1 MNNAPNKKRNLKLW
15 EALALSL
22 GMVGPTLAMSGNAQG
37 LIDSVG
43 KALPIVFVLGL
54 VGIALIAYGF
64 IRLTRFYNH
73 AGSAYGLVGK
83 TIGPRAGFFSGF
95 AIMGTYLFFSIATLA
110 ALGAFTNAFL
120 QALFPASHIEIPWI
134 VTAAVGVIFS
144 WILNSRDG
152 QTVARVLMVIE
163 GVGIVLMLVLAAV
176 IIIHQPATTEQHA
189 SLFSLNGVSFQ
200 AVMAAVVAAFLS
212 WAGFEACATLGEE
225 TENPQRNIPLALL
238 GSIVLTGIL
247 FVGMMYV
254 QTLGFGTSESGLNAF
269 KNSANSLGTLS
280 QTYVGTVFSLCMLFT
295 AMMSAFAAN
304 LSAAATSSRLLF
316 ALARDGFGHSC
327 FAEVSSKTHQPRNA
341 LTLVLVVSLLVDVAA
356 WLTGKPSMGTGNSAI
371 DAYFYFAVIGSVCL
385 MITYLMIELGVI
397 NFITRMGQNIP
408 KWELLLPVLGIVIMV
423 VSLYYNV
430 VGQEDLF
437 SPALVAFYWCIAGLI
452 IIISAPR
459 LVRNIG
465 LSLSEEF
472 SAPAEPIATAIAQKE
487 SV

>member
-1 MNNAPNKKRNLKLW
+1 MSHASNKKRSLKLW

-54 VGIALIAYGF
+54 IGVALIAYGF

-83 TIGPRAGFFSGF
+83 TVGPRAGFFSGF
-95 AIMGTYLFFSIATLA
+95 AIMGTYLFFSIGTLA

-120 QALFPASHIEIPWI
+120 AALFPSSGFQIPWI
-134 VTAAVGVIFS
+134 ITATVGVIFS

-152 QTVARVLMVIE
+152 KTVARVLMVIE
-163 GVGIVLMLVLAAV
+163 GLGIVLMLVLAAV
-176 IIIHQPATTEQHA
+176 IVVHQPATGAEHA

-200 AVMAAVVAAFLS
+200 AVMAGVVAAFLS

-225 TENPQRNIPLALL
+225 TENPKRNIPLALL
-238 GSIVLTGIL
+238 GSILLTGVL

-254 QTLGFGTSESGLNAF
+254 QTLGFGLSESGLNAF

-280 QTYVGTVFSLCMLFT
+280 QTYVGTAFTLAMLFT

-316 ALARDGFGHSC
+316 ALARDGFGPAC
-327 FAEVSSKTHQPRNA
+327 FAKMSDKNHQPRNA
-341 LTLVLVVSLLVDVAA
+341 LTLILILSLLVDVVA
-356 WLTGKPSMGTGNSAI
+356 WLSGKPAMGTGNSAR
-371 DAYFYFAVIGSVCL
+371 DAYFYFAIIGSVCL
-385 MITYLMIELGVI
+385 MVAYLMIEIGVI
-397 NFITRMGQNIP
+397 NFIARMGQNIP
-408 KWELLLPVLGIVIMV
+408 KWELIMPALGIVIMV
-423 VSLYYNV
+423 MSLYFNV
-430 VGQEDLF
+430 AGQEELF

-452 IIISAPR
+452 TIISAPK

-465 LSLSEEF
+465 LSLASEF
-472 SAPAEPIATAIAQKE
+472 ATPGDKVATRTVQKE
-487 SV
+487 WI

>member
-1 MNNAPNKKRNLKLW
+1 MTHSVPKKRNLKLW

-64 IRLTRFYNH
+64 IRLTRYYNH
-73 AGSAYGLVGK
+73 TGSAYGLVGM

-120 QALFPASHIEIPWI
+120 AALLPDSNVQIPWI
-134 VTAAVGVIFS
+134 ATAAVGVLFS
-144 WILNSRDG
+144 WLLNARDS

-176 IIIHQPATTEQHA
+176 IVIKQPAAPVEHG

-225 TENPQRNIPLALL
+225 TENPKRNIPLALF
-238 GSIVLTGIL
+238 GSVLLTGVL

-254 QTLGFGTSESGLNAF
+254 QTLGFGTDSAGLNAF

-280 QTYVGTVFSLCMLFT
+280 QNYLGTLFSLFMLFT

-316 ALARDGFGHSC
+316 ALSRDGFGPRCFSRISPHS
-327 FAEVSSKTHQPRNA
+327 HQPRNA
-341 LTLVLVVSLLVDVAA
+341 LTLILAVSLVADVLA
-356 WLTGKPSMGTGNSAI
+356 WASGKPEMGTGNSAI

-385 MITYLMIELGVI
+385 MVTYLMIEFGVI
-397 NFITRMGQNIP
+397 NFMLRVGREIP
-408 KWELLLPVLGIVIMV
+408 RWELLLPLLGIVIMA

-430 VGQEDLF
+430 VGQNDLF
-437 SPALVAFYWCIAGLI
+437 SPALVAFYWCLAGLVI
-452 IIISAPR
+452 ILCAPR

-465 LSLSEEF
+465 RSFSQEF
-472 SAPAEPIATAIAQKE
+472 STETPPLAAAAEKE
-487 SV
+487 LV

>member
-1 MNNAPNKKRNLKLW
+1 MNHAPNKKRSLKLW

-54 VGIALIAYGF
+54 VGVALIAYGF

-120 QALFPASHIEIPWI
+120 AALFPTSGIQIPWI
-134 VTAAVGVIFS
+134 ITAAVGVIFS
-144 WILNSRDG
+144 WVLNSRDG

-163 GVGIVLMLVLAAV
+163 GVGIVLMLILAAV
-176 IIIHQPATTEQHA
+176 IVVNQPANSAPHA

-200 AVMAAVVAAFLS
+200 AVMAGVVAAFLS

-225 TENPQRNIPLALL
+225 TENPKRNIPLALL
-238 GSIVLTGIL
+238 GSILLTGVL

-280 QTYVGTVFSLCMLFT
+280 QTYLGTAFSLAMLFT

-316 ALARDGFGHSC
+316 ALARDGFGPAC
-327 FAEVSSKTHQPRNA
+327 FAQVSAKNHQPRNA
-341 LTLVLVVSLLVDVAA
+341 LTLVLVLSLLIDVAA
-356 WLTGKPSMGTGNSAI
+356 WLTGKPDMGTGNTAI
-371 DAYFYFAVIGSVCL
+371 DAYFYFAIIGSVCL
-385 MITYLMIELGVI
+385 MITYLMIEVGVM

-408 KWELLLPVLGIVIMV
+408 KWELILPLLGIVIMV

-430 VGQEDLF
+430 VGQEELF
-437 SPALVAFYWCIAGLI
+437 SPALVAFYWCVAGMI
-452 IIISAPR
+452 IIISAPK

-465 LSLSEEF
+465 LSLASEF
-472 SAPAEPIATAIAQKE
+472 VTPAESVTPATTQKE
-487 SV
+487 WV